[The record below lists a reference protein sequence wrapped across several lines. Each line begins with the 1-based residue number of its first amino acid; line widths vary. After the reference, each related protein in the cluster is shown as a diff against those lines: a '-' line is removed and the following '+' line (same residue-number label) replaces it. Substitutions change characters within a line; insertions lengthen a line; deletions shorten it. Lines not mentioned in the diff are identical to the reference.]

1 MSTKEQKFFRAT
13 GQDRKNSLPTS
24 RTSILSKTLSTSS
37 QSSHKGVCGGG
48 DPQIEEIFSTPLGF
62 LHAIYKL
69 QLQRDA
75 SFLGKIIELRKN
87 IASIIRLKY
96 LFLIVNIIKF

>member
-1 MSTKEQKFFRAT
+1 MSTKENKFYRAT
-13 GQDRKNSLPTS
+13 AHERKNSLPTS

-37 QSSHKGVCGGG
+37 QSSHKGGAGG
-48 DPQIEEIFSTPLGF
+48 DPLIEEIFSNPLGF

-75 SFLGKIIELRKN
+75 SFLGMKN
-87 IASIIRLKY
+87 HTI
-96 LFLIVNIIKF
+96 

>member
-1 MSTKEQKFFRAT
+1 MSTKEQRFYRAT

-37 QSSHKGVCGGG
+37 QSSHKGGCVGG

-75 SFLGKIIELRKN
+75 SFLGKK
-87 IASIIRLKY
+87 SH
-96 LFLIVNIIKF
+96 